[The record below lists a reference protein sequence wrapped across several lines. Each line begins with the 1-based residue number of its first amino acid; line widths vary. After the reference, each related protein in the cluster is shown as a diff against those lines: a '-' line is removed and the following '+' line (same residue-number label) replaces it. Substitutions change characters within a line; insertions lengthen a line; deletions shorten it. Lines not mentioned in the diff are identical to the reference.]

1 MSTATK
7 IDGMTYEVAGNK
19 KAGKSTGKK
28 TALRIADQV
37 GTPTLLWLLV
47 KRHKI
52 ALLAIGN
59 IILVLNWILPEW
71 PQMVL
76 GLFGK

>member
-7 IDGMTYEVAGNK
+7 IDGMAYERTGK
-19 KAGKSTGKK
+19 KEASKSTGKK

-37 GTPTLLWLLV
+37 GTPTLVWLLV
-47 KRHKI
+47 KRHKV

-59 IILVLNWILPEW
+59 IVLLLNWIFPEW

-76 GLFGK
+76 GLIGK